1 MLNTLICRSATKR
14 LAGRVLR
21 AAGWCGL
28 ALLLARLLASLAM
41 QLWPLPTPTWA
52 RWLLHTR
59 WRRHYRD
66 PGRTMALLGIR
77 PGMQVLEL
85 GPGSGLF
92 SFEVARLLG
101 SQGRLICA
109 ELQMGMLVPLNR
121 ELQAARLDNV
131 FLQAATAERLPL
143 RDASCDLALAIAVLP
158 MIAGKQ
164 QALGELRRVLKPGG
178 VLVVS
183 EDLIEPEY
191 VPAWVIRRWCRRAGF
206 VLAGQVRTPWWYLL
220 LFRA

>member
-1 MLNTLICRSATKR
+1 MDSLRRCCARNGLV
-14 LAGRVLR
+14 GRVLR
-21 AAGWCGL
+21 AVGWFGA
-28 ALLLARLLASLAM
+28 ALLCARLLVSLAL
-41 QLWPLPTPTWA
+41 QLWPLPTPSWA
-52 RWLLHTR
+52 RGLLHTH
-59 WRRHYRD
+59 WRRQYRD
-66 PGRTMALLGIR
+66 PARTMALLGIG

-92 SFEVARLLG
+92 SCEVARLL
-101 SQGRLICA
+101 SSEGRLICA
-109 ELQMGMLVPLNR
+109 DVQIGMLVPLSR
-121 ELQAARLDNV
+121 ELRAARLDNV

-143 RDASCDLALAIAVLP
+143 RDASCDMALAIAVLP

-164 QALGELRRVLKPGG
+164 QALGELRRVLKPGAL
-178 VLVVS
+178 LVVS